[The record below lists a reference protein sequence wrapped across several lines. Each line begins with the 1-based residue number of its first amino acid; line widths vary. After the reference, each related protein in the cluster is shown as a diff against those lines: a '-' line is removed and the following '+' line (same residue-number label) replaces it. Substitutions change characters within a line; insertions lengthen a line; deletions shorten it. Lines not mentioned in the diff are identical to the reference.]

1 MAGAKTRDPYVGQ
14 AEPGGKSM
22 DFSLARR
29 MGISIGYRGAA
40 ASDRL
45 GYSVNA
51 VWSAFRLLGRSR
63 GTGPPTSLV
72 VSGRNDDYMPDFHGR
87 LEATIAWNQ
96 RLLADEIVF
105 VEWNPPIGRPL
116 LSPSL
121 AARFPSLRAF
131 VVPPE
136 VHRAVCRSSDFPLL
150 EFHAKNVGIRR
161 ARLPWVLASNAD
173 GAAGLDSVLALRTA
187 SVDPDRVWT
196 AQRIDINWG
205 GSSIGLRDILRR
217 RRVSPYSRF
226 GTGEFALAHSSVW
239 AKVRGYDERMNAHR
253 FGCDSRGTAQ
263 MELVGA
269 RLCRAGLAYHLAHP
283 SSCTEGVQAH
293 HGLKAT
299 LESLPYSNSEAWG
312 LWDLRETEIGERV
325 WRLE

>member
-1 MAGAKTRDPYVGQ
+1 MAP
-14 AEPGGKSM
+14 SH
-22 DFSLARR
+22 ARR
-29 MGISIGYRGAA
+29 IGISLGYRGAA
-40 ASDRL
+40 TGDRL
-45 GYSVNA
+45 AYSMKTLWCA
-51 VWSAFRLLGRSR
+51 LRLSWRSR
-63 GTGPPTSLV
+63 DAGPPTSLV
-72 VSGRNDDYMPDFHGR
+72 ISGRNDDYMPDFYGR
-87 LEATIAWNQ
+87 LEATISWNQ
-96 RLLADEIVF
+96 RFLSDEVVF
-105 VEWNPPIGRPL
+105 VEWNPPSDRPL

-121 AARFPSLRAF
+121 AARFPALRAI

-136 VHRAVCRSSDFPLL
+136 VHRSVCRSSDFPLL

-161 ARLPWVLASNAD
+161 ARLPWILASNAD
-173 GAAGLDSVLALRTA
+173 GAAGLDSILALRTI
-187 SVDPDRVWT
+187 SPDPRCVWT
-196 AQRIDINWG
+196 AQRVDINWR

-226 GTGEFALAHSSVW
+226 GTGEFVLAHSSVW

-263 MELVGA
+263 MELSGA

-299 LESLPYSNSEAWG
+299 LEDLPYSNPEAWG
-312 LWDLRETEIGERV
+312 LADLCETEIAERV